1 MARKGSYLLFE
12 NSLAAGG
19 ESAVREEQRLGLDG
33 KPVKRLIIEGCAIV
47 CGVPGINGREYPLAI
62 IKREVDRLNRE
73 AVPYGRLAA
82 ELNHPRLDENG
93 NSRDYPICEIDLSKL
108 CAVVEELRM
117 DGNKLYC
124 RMVVAEDT
132 DAGRN
137 LAGSIRAGFR
147 PGYSLRGAGETI
159 PKGDHEVVTD
169 DYTMITI
176 DVVGNPSFGKSAIV
190 TARTEAAAKP
200 NLKAITESI
209 DRLGR
214 EVAMNHGLADRGY
227 HCYDKNEFISYIRGK
242 V

>member
-12 NSLAAGG
+12 NSLASGG
-19 ESAVREEQRLGLDG
+19 QSVVREEERVGLDG
-33 KPVKRLIIEGCAIV
+33 KPVKRLLIEGCAIV
-47 CGVPGINGREYPLAI
+47 CDVPGINGREYPLAI

-117 DGNKLYC
+117 EGNKLYC

-137 LAGSIRAGFR
+137 LAGAIRAGYK
-147 PGYSLRGAGETI
+147 PGYSLRGAGETM

-190 TARTEAAAKP
+190 TARTESAAKP

-214 EVAMNHGLADRGY
+214 EVALNRGLKDRGY